1 MSDTRILPVNP
12 THPEAGII
20 AEASAI
26 LLSGGLVAF
35 PTETVYGLGANAFDA
50 AAVEKIFAAK
60 NRPAHDPLIVHI
72 SAAAQ
77 LADVAADIPP
87 LAEALAARFWPG
99 PLTLVLRRGQ
109 RVPYSVTA
117 GTETVAVRMPA
128 HPVAKALIAAAGTP
142 IAAPSA
148 NTFSRPSATTA
159 AHVLDD
165 LGGRIDLILDGGAAP
180 IGVESTVVDLISDP
194 PVILRPGGVSLEALR
209 MLMPAVQL
217 RPRFIEDAAA
227 SSPGQLLKH
236 YSPKAQ
242 VMLYTGSDPET
253 VLARMID
260 QGTRLIYDGKRVGA
274 ILVEEDAGVFHELVR
289 ADIAVIGSE
298 HDLESVAAGL
308 FSAMRTLDQR
318 GVDVIMVRD
327 PGREG
332 IGAAI
337 WDRLLRAAEGHVI
350 EVHPPA

>member
-1 MSDTRILPVNP
+1 
-12 THPEAGII
+12 
-20 AEASAI
+20 
-26 LLSGGLVAF
+26 
-35 PTETVYGLGANAFDA
+35 
-50 AAVEKIFAAK
+50 
-60 NRPAHDPLIVHI
+60 
-72 SAAAQ
+72 
-77 LADVAADIPP
+77 
-87 LAEALAARFWPG
+87 
-99 PLTLVLRRGQ
+99 
-109 RVPYSVTA
+109 
-117 GTETVAVRMPA
+117 
-128 HPVAKALIAAAGTP
+128 
-142 IAAPSA
+142 
-148 NTFSRPSATTA
+148 
-159 AHVLDD
+159 
-165 LGGRIDLILDGGAAP
+165 
-180 IGVESTVVDLISDP
+180 
-194 PVILRPGGVSLEALR
+194 
-209 MLMPAVQL
+209 
-217 RPRFIEDAAA
+217 
-227 SSPGQLLKH
+227 
-236 YSPKAQ
+236 
-242 VMLYTGSDPET
+242 MLYTGSDPET